1 MTWCLFILQNSLRN
15 PSAFG
20 LIHSN
25 PEFKGAIRISC
36 KFVTLNKAIHVSFC
50 RGTPTFLKKIQI
62 EIPYIR

>member
-1 MTWCLFILQNSLRN
+1 MTLCLFILQNSLRN

-50 RGTPTFLKKIQI
+50 RGKTSTF
-62 EIPYIR
+62 